1 MRFDT
6 AFADRVTAI
15 VLFAL
20 GAAMLGG
27 GFTMDRLEIRHIH
40 PASIPG
46 LVPMILGGA
55 LMVCAALL
63 FTGANKKSTELDSTS
78 EISSQSWRSF
88 LIAAALSVFYA
99 LALVGRAPFFL
110 ATAAYITTFLIVFS
124 WPEQTDR
131 AKRIRLFII
140 AVIFGGVVAGAISVL
155 FRYGFLVRLP

>member
-20 GAAMLGG
+20 GVAMLGG

-46 LVPMILGGA
+46 LVPMILGLG
-55 LMVCAALL
+55 LMICAALL
-63 FTGANKKSTELDSTS
+63 FLNARHKAVEAGQDS

-110 ATAAYITTFLIVFS
+110 ATAGYITVFLILFS
-124 WPEQTDR
+124 WPEQPDR
-131 AKRIRLFII
+131 NKRIRLLIF
-140 AVIFGGVVAGAISVL
+140 AVIFGGVIAGGISVL